1 MNPKTRR
8 EVYKPIEKTV
18 VTELKHFVVDN
29 VRRVGAGYHSVA
41 TKINKETLEQKD
53 IIIDVDSPYVL
64 KDVHHVVSIQT
75 PFPIIAEFTGF
86 GEIPE
91 PEVRTEQK
99 FTDAEIS
106 IGDAYAGRF
115 IPVTITDGDEFGPR
129 IEANVVNLRTGETEK
144 FTLTLGTKA
153 GVYEGYFQTQNND
166 AVGVDFDGVM
176 YCRKDDILRVYYL
189 DPYGAD
195 GKSLEVVKEFVV
207 GLDFKE
213 TEIQAPTALHFDSY
227 LNLRILNPISLMVSV
242 TNLRTGTKI
251 DQMVG
256 NFQPIHLTYDD
267 GEFTMSVQDNDVI
280 RIDTSGKDLYG
291 DVKNVTHELTISG
304 NTITPVITE
313 AKTLVDMRD
322 PYVLKLTDYNLPENP
337 TVTFTNGKTGL
348 AMQVPLVPEYQYSGR
363 YTASLQNLAAIA
375 LPGEPLQV
383 LYTSGLVTLVR
394 NVEITMGTQEIVE
407 EETPLE
413 STLTAPLRMTINGQ
427 FFLNGSFAGTIK
439 LIAIDGPVRCTL
451 IKA

>member
-53 IIIDVDSPYVL
+53 IIIDLDKPYVL

-99 FTDAEIS
+99 FTDAVIDVAE
-106 IGDAYAGRF
+106 AYAGRF
-115 IPVTITDGDEFGPR
+115 ITVTITDADQFGPR
-129 IEANVVNLRTGETEK
+129 IEANVMNMRTGETEK
-144 FTLTLGTKA
+144 FTLNLSPTA
-153 GVYEGYFQTQNND
+153 GVYQGYFQTQNND
-166 AVGVDFDGVM
+166 AVGVDFDNVL
-176 YCRKDDILRVYYL
+176 YCRKDDMLRVYYL

-195 GKSLEVVKEFVV
+195 GKSLEVTKEIVV

-213 TEIQAPTALHFDSY
+213 TVIQAPTALRFDSF

-242 TNLRTGTKI
+242 TNVRTGTKI
-251 DQMVG
+251 EQMVG
-256 NFQPIHLTYDD
+256 NFQPIQLTYDD
-267 GEFTMSVQDNDVI
+267 GEFAMSVQDNDVI

-304 NTITPVITE
+304 TTITPVVTE

-322 PYVLKLTDYNLPENP
+322 PYVLKLTDYNLPANP

-348 AMQVPLVPEYQYSGR
+348 AMSVPLVPEYVHSGR
-363 YTASLQNLAAIA
+363 YTATLQNLAAIA

-394 NVEITMGTQEIVE
+394 NIEITMGEQESVVE
-407 EETPLE
+407 KEPLE